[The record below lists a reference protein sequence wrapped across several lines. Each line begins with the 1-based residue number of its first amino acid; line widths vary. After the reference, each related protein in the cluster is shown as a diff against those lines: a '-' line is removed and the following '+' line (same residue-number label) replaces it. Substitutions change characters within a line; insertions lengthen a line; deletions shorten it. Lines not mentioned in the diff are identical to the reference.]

1 MSRAMTLPKQTSPL
15 PADPLDPPSSV
26 RRIEGLSIFYAS
38 MMEGLLHVV
47 LHEHDRS
54 CKEIAHW
61 PWLQNLEREA
71 SFQHTSS
78 LSVRFRTSIAS
89 TIFATSCPCFH
100 VFHQSVSQHSGAALR
115 SAAARART
123 YHMAPWQVFT
133 RDTCP
138 RQIVK
143 EPLSSSAFLRANIRL
158 TDRCTF
164 RSRFWLLHM
173 RNFFDMCCFKIF
185 ADISVVCVLV

>member
-1 MSRAMTLPKQTSPL
+1 MLFSMSMDGVAQRSRIGLGFRIWSAKLRFNTLP
-15 PADPLDPPSSV
+15 
-26 RRIEGLSIFYAS
+26 
-38 MMEGLLHVV
+38 
-47 LHEHDRS
+47 
-54 CKEIAHW
+54 
-61 PWLQNLEREA
+61 
-71 SFQHTSS
+71 
-78 LSVRFRTSIAS
+78 LSVQFRASIAS

-123 YHMAPWQVFT
+123 YHMAAWQVFT

-173 RNFFDMCCFKIF
+173 RNFLT
-185 ADISVVCVLV
+185 CVAS

>member
-1 MSRAMTLPKQTSPL
+1 MTLPKQTFPL

-47 LHEHDRS
+47 LHEHGWS
-54 CKEIAHW
+54 CTEVAHW
-61 PWLQNLEREA
+61 SWLQNLEREA
-71 SFQHTSS
+71 SLQHTSS
-78 LSVRFRTSIAS
+78 IS
-89 TIFATSCPCFH
+89 
-100 VFHQSVSQHSGAALR
+100 SVSSFYRVYHLR
-115 SAAARART
+115 NILS
-123 YHMAPWQVFT
+123 MFPLFT

-173 RNFFDMCCFKIF
+173 RNFFDMCCFVIF
-185 ADISVVCVLV
+185 ADISVLCVLV

>member
-1 MSRAMTLPKQTSPL
+1 MTLPKQTFPL

-47 LHEHDRS
+47 LHEHKWSRV
-54 CKEIAHW
+54 EVAHW
-61 PWLQNLEREA
+61 SWLQNLEREA
-71 SFQHTSS
+71 SLQHISS
-78 LSVRFRTSIAS
+78 LSDQFRACIAS

-173 RNFFDMCCFKIF
+173 RNLLI
-185 ADISVVCVLV
+185 CVAS